1 MDNFKKPSGYK
12 NTNTSTFYIKNND
25 ETLNI
30 DYKNVVDKLS
40 NLTTKENVCIC
51 S

>member
-1 MDNFKKPSGYK
+1 MDNFQKPSAYK
-12 NTNTSTFYIKNND
+12 NVNSSEYNVIINQK
-25 ETLNI
+25 LNY